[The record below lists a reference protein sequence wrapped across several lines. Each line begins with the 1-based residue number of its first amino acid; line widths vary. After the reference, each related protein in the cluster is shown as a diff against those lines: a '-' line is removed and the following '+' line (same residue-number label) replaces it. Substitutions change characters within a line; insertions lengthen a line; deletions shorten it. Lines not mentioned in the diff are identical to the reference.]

1 MRTALVT
8 GATGYIGA
16 NLTKK
21 LIELDWAVG
30 VIKRPN
36 SSLDRLEDCKQE
48 VELFEYDGSVESLKQ
63 SMIGFKPEVI
73 FHLAS
78 NVVIRHKCEDVDNLI
93 QSNILFGT
101 QLLEVMHLYGVEKMV
116 NTSTSWQTPE
126 GTEYK
131 PYSLYAALKQAFEG
145 ILQFYANV
153 YGIKSISL
161 RLPDVYGPNDSR
173 SKILNLVQRAA
184 QNGEQLRMS
193 AGEQEMDLLYI
204 DDVVDGFIKA
214 SELIEKT
221 KQKFS
226 VYALSSGKPLPLKKI
241 VEMYEG
247 ANAAS
252 VNIDWGALSY
262 RENEIMK
269 VIVPD
274 NILPSWKSNIALEM
288 GMKKLMLGTISPG
301 RSECVR
307 GLTERP
313 S

>member
-21 LIELDWAVG
+21 LIELGWAVG

-36 SSLDRLEDCKQE
+36 SSVDRLGEFKQE
-48 VELFEYDGSVESLKQ
+48 LQLFDYDGSVDSLIQ

-78 NVVIRHKCEDVDNLI
+78 NVVIRHKIEDVDNLI

-101 QLLEVMHLYGVEKMV
+101 QLLEAMNLCGVDKIL
-116 NTSTSWQTPE
+116 NTSTAWQNPE
-126 GTEYK
+126 GIEYK
-131 PYSLYAALKQAFEG
+131 PYSLYTALKQAFED

-153 YGIKSISL
+153 YGIRSISL

-204 DDVVDGFIKA
+204 DDVVQGFIRA

-221 KQKFS
+221 EQRFS
-226 VYALSSGKPLPLKKI
+226 AYALSSGKPMPLKKI
-241 VEMYEG
+241 VELYEVVNS
-247 ANAAS
+247 AI
-252 VNIDWGALSY
+252 VNIDWGALPY

-269 VIVPD
+269 VIVPG
-274 NILPSWKSNIALEM
+274 NILPSWESNVALEI
-288 GMKKLMLGTISPG
+288 GMKKLINSCVCGQTHRPIYPVQPG
-301 RSECVR
+301 
-307 GLTERP
+307 
-313 S
+313 